1 MVHRDLKLEN
11 ILITAGGDPLNI
23 QVTDFGLA
31 HKKQKGF
38 AEEEERML
46 DGTCGTLLYMAPEV
60 LENKLAYSDHCDVWS
75 LGVILYELL
84 VCACTCAREQA
95 RSSMHQSAVWVGGAV
110 VYV

>member
-11 ILITAGGDPLNI
+11 ILFTDGGDPLDI

-38 AEEEERML
+38 AGEEERML
-46 DGTCGTLLYMAPEV
+46 DGTCGTLFYMAPEV
-60 LENKLAYSDHCDVWS
+60 LDNKLVYSDHCDVWS

-84 VCACTCAREQA
+84 VCVCVHVR
-95 RSSMHQSAVWVGGAV
+95 V
-110 VYV
+110 V

>member
-11 ILITAGGDPLNI
+11 ILITAGSDPLDI

-38 AEEEERML
+38 AGEEDRTL

-60 LENKLAYSDHCDVWS
+60 LENKLTYSDHCDVWS
-75 LGVILYELL
+75 LGVILYEL
-84 VCACTCAREQA
+84 
-95 RSSMHQSAVWVGGAV
+95 
-110 VYV
+110 